1 MASNKSIGLLNIVFG
16 ADLKGF
22 NRAMKKAQRSIR
34 KFGKSMQRTGANMT
48 RNITLPVIALGAAAI
63 KTFADFEESMLKVK
77 AVSGATGKEF
87 KMLTEN
93 AKQLGSATMFS
104 ASQVAELQFELAKLG
119 FKPKEIKDATGNILA
134 LAQATS
140 TELAEAGRITAIAL
154 NSFNAEASDAG
165 KFADIMALAS
175 SSAAMDM
182 EKFGAA
188 LPTVGAT
195 ARLFGD
201 SIEGLSAKLM
211 VLADSGME
219 GGSMGTHL
227 NKIYSKLAKAGMTWD
242 EGMQKLIDSNLD
254 IVVAQEMFGDRAFK
268 SALILA
274 DQREQ
279 TKLLTKANHQAA
291 GSAKEMADIMD
302 SGARGAM
309 RRFLSQA
316 EGVAIELG
324 ASLIPLFEK
333 LLNGIQ
339 KLMRWW
345 SGLNDTTKNT
355 VTAFALVVAG
365 IGPMLSVLGS
375 LTVAFSA
382 LVSPIGLTVLA
393 ITGIVLAFDYV
404 RENWE
409 AFKERLGDWS
419 WWRNALIQAL
429 QWLMKYNPLS
439 LLLEELESFA
449 NWLGTSIYVEGET
462 NPFSKWTEGL
472 EELKDTTIEY
482 ENEFGSFKD
491 AMINQGQEIIDM
503 FGDMNLAAKVGVGGG
518 GVGGGAEETG
528 GFVGPLQEGEGA
540 SFTPFKSYLDMLESM
555 AQQTESK
562 TVALATIWAD
572 FADNVKRSWQTVGE
586 QLAASLSQG
595 SESFKEFATNAKNQI
610 RSVIKGLIAEGVSAA
625 IANALKSS
633 AITPWM
639 IPVVAG
645 AAAGLAN
652 SAFSSLIPEFAKG
665 GLVSGAT
672 LGLIGEGSGTSI
684 SNPEVIA
691 PLDKL
696 KNMIGGDMRVT
707 GRLVGNDIFLSN
719 EKTGVSRNRYI

>member
-382 LVSPIGLTVLA
+382 LVSPIGLAVAA
-393 ITGIVLAFDYV
+393 ITGIVVAFAYV

-419 WWRNALIQAL
+419 WWKNALIQAL

-503 FGDMNLAAKVGVGGG
+503 FGDMNLAAKVGVGATGD
-518 GVGGGAEETG
+518 AEETG
-528 GFVGPLQEGEGA
+528 TAHTGDFIFDPNKSFNTYEQYLASLKKPTEKTITGLQQFWTDF
-540 SFTPFKSYLDMLESM
+540 SKVV
-555 AQQTESK
+555 QT
-562 TVALATIWAD
+562 
-572 FADNVKRSWQTVGE
+572 SWQQVSTV
-586 QLAASLSQG
+586 LAESLAQG
-595 SESFKEFATNAKNQI
+595 SESFKEFAANAKNQI

-652 SAFSSLIPEFAKG
+652 SAFSSLIPEFAQG

-684 SNPEVIA
+684 SNPEGIA

>member
-63 KTFADFEESMLKVK
+63 KTFAEFEESMLKVK

-87 KMLTEN
+87 QMLTEN

-333 LLNGIQ
+333 LLTGIQ

-382 LVSPIGLTVLA
+382 LVSPIGLAVAA
-393 ITGIVLAFDYV
+393 ITGIVVAFAYV

-419 WWRNALIQAL
+419 WWKNALIQAL

-503 FGDMNLAAKVGVGGG
+503 FGDMNLAAKVGVGATGD
-518 GVGGGAEETG
+518 AEETG
-528 GFVGPLQEGEGA
+528 TAHTGDFIFDPNKSFNTYEQYLASLKKPTEKTLTFLQQFWTDF
-540 SFTPFKSYLDMLESM
+540 SKVV
-555 AQQTESK
+555 QT
-562 TVALATIWAD
+562 
-572 FADNVKRSWQTVGE
+572 SWQQVSTV
-586 QLAASLSQG
+586 LADSLAQG
-595 SESFKEFATNAKNQI
+595 SESFKEFAANAKNQI

-652 SAFSSLIPEFAKG
+652 SAFSSLIPEFAQG

>member
-382 LVSPIGLTVLA
+382 LVSPIGLAVAA
-393 ITGIVLAFDYV
+393 ITGIVVAFAYV

-419 WWRNALIQAL
+419 WWKNALIQAL

-503 FGDMNLAAKVGVGGG
+503 FGDMNLAAKVGVGATGD
-518 GVGGGAEETG
+518 AEETG
-528 GFVGPLQEGEGA
+528 TAHTGDFIFDPNKSFNTYEQYLASLEKPTEKTITGLQQFWTDF
-540 SFTPFKSYLDMLESM
+540 SKVV
-555 AQQTESK
+555 QT
-562 TVALATIWAD
+562 
-572 FADNVKRSWQTVGE
+572 SWQQVSTV
-586 QLAASLSQG
+586 LADSLAQG
-595 SESFKEFATNAKNQI
+595 SESFKEFAANAKNQI

-652 SAFSSLIPEFAKG
+652 SAFSSLIPEFAQG

>member
-274 DQREQ
+274 DQREK

-333 LLNGIQ
+333 LLTGIQ

-382 LVSPIGLTVLA
+382 LVSPIGLAVAA
-393 ITGIVLAFDYV
+393 ITGIVVAFAYV

-419 WWRNALIQAL
+419 WWKNALIQAL

-462 NPFSKWTEGL
+462 NPFSKWTEDL

-503 FGDMNLAAKVGVGGG
+503 FGDMNLASKVGVGATGD
-518 GVGGGAEETG
+518 AEETG
-528 GFVGPLQEGEGA
+528 TAHTGDFIFDPNKSFNTYEQYLASLEKPTEKTITGLQQFWTDF
-540 SFTPFKSYLDMLESM
+540 SKVV
-555 AQQTESK
+555 QT
-562 TVALATIWAD
+562 
-572 FADNVKRSWQTVGE
+572 SWQQVSTV
-586 QLAASLSQG
+586 LADSLAQG
-595 SESFKEFATNAKNQI
+595 SESFKEFAANAKNQI

-652 SAFSSLIPEFAKG
+652 SAFSSLIPEFAQG

>member
-22 NRAMKKAQRSIR
+22 NRAMKKAQRSVR

-48 RNITLPVIALGAAAI
+48 RSITLPVIALGAAAI
-63 KTFADFEESMLKVK
+63 KTFAEFEQSMLKVK

-87 KMLTEN
+87 ESLKNKALE
-93 AKQLGSATMFS
+93 LGSSTMFT
-104 ASQVAELQFELAKLG
+104 ASEVAGLQLELAKLG
-119 FKPKEIKDATGNILA
+119 FSTQQINDSTESILQLSQATGHD
-134 LAQATS
+134 LAQSGEIVAS
-140 TELAEAGRITAIAL
+140 TL
-154 NSFNAEASDAG
+154 NSFNMAASESTKVADM
-165 KFADIMALAS
+165 FAKAS
-175 SSAAMDM
+175 SSAAIDM
-182 EKFGAA
+182 EKLSVAM
-188 LPTVGAT
+188 PTVGAT
-195 ARLFGD
+195 ASAVGIPL
-201 SIEGLSAKLM
+201 EELSAQMM
-211 VLADSGME
+211 VLADRGME
-219 GGSMGTHL
+219 ASTMGTHL
-227 NKIYSKLAKAGMTWD
+227 RKIFVELATKGISYEDAMDKIRNSTD
-242 EGMQKLIDSNLD
+242 QVTTATNL
-254 IVVAQEMFGDRAFK
+254 FGKRAF
-268 SALILA
+268 AAGLILA
-274 DQREQ
+274 NNTSQ
-279 TKLLTKANHQAA
+279 TKLYEHQLKNSA
-291 GSAKEMADIMD
+291 GTTKEMADIMD
-302 SGARGAM
+302 SGISGAM
-309 RRFLSQA
+309 RRLKSQA

-324 ASLIPLFEK
+324 GSLIPLFEK

-382 LVSPIGLTVLA
+382 LVSPIGLAVAA
-393 ITGIVLAFDYV
+393 ITGIVVAFAYV

-419 WWRNALIQAL
+419 WWNNALISAAQFLVKANPINL
-429 QWLMKYNPLS
+429 LVESYNAIAGFFGKAEIPFDFVTDWLEDMKVQ
-439 LLLEELESFA
+439 
-449 NWLGTSIYVEGET
+449 T
-462 NPFSKWTEGL
+462 K
-472 EELKDTTIEY
+472 EY
-482 ENEFGSFKD
+482 ENEFGSFKE

-503 FGDMNLAAKVGVGGG
+503 FGDMNLASKVGVGATGD
-518 GVGGGAEETG
+518 AEETG
-528 GFVGPLQEGEGA
+528 TAHTGGFIFDPNKSFNTYEQYLASLEKPTEKTITGLQQFWTDF
-540 SFTPFKSYLDMLESM
+540 SKVV
-555 AQQTESK
+555 QT
-562 TVALATIWAD
+562 
-572 FADNVKRSWQTVGE
+572 SWQQVSTV
-586 QLAASLSQG
+586 LAESLAQG
-595 SESFKEFATNAKNQI
+595 SESFKEFAANAGNQI
-610 RSVIKGLIAEGVSAA
+610 RSVIKGLIALG
-625 IANALKSS
+625 IAEAVTGALKK
-633 AITPWM
+633 TMQTGQFWM
-639 IPVVAG
+639 IPIFAG

-652 SAFSSLIPEFAKG
+652 SAFSSLIPEFAQG

>member
-63 KTFADFEESMLKVK
+63 KTFAEFEESMLKVK

-87 KMLTEN
+87 QMLTEN

-333 LLNGIQ
+333 LLTGIQ

-355 VTAFALVVAG
+355 ATAFALVVAG

-382 LVSPIGLTVLA
+382 LVSPIGLAVAA
-393 ITGIVLAFDYV
+393 ITGIVVAFAYV

-419 WWRNALIQAL
+419 WWKNALIQAL

-503 FGDMNLAAKVGVGGG
+503 FGDMNLAAKVGVGATGD
-518 GVGGGAEETG
+518 AEETG
-528 GFVGPLQEGEGA
+528 TAHTGDFIFDPNKSFNTYEQYLASLEKPTEKTITGLQQFWTDF
-540 SFTPFKSYLDMLESM
+540 SKVV
-555 AQQTESK
+555 QT
-562 TVALATIWAD
+562 
-572 FADNVKRSWQTVGE
+572 SWQQVSTV
-586 QLAASLSQG
+586 LADSLAQG
-595 SESFKEFATNAKNQI
+595 SESFKEFAANAKNQI

-652 SAFSSLIPEFAKG
+652 SAFSSLIPEFAQG

>member
-382 LVSPIGLTVLA
+382 LVSPIGLAVAA
-393 ITGIVLAFDYV
+393 ITGIVVAFAYV

-503 FGDMNLAAKVGVGGG
+503 FGDMNLAAKVGVGATGD
-518 GVGGGAEETG
+518 AEETG
-528 GFVGPLQEGEGA
+528 TAHTGDFIFDPNKSFNTYEQYLASLKKPTEKTLTFLQQFWTDF
-540 SFTPFKSYLDMLESM
+540 SKVV
-555 AQQTESK
+555 QT
-562 TVALATIWAD
+562 
-572 FADNVKRSWQTVGE
+572 SWQQVSTV
-586 QLAASLSQG
+586 LAESLAQG
-595 SESFKEFATNAKNQI
+595 SESFKEFAANAGNQI
-610 RSVIKGLIAEGVSAA
+610 RSVIKGLIALG
-625 IANALKSS
+625 IAEAVTGALKK
-633 AITPWM
+633 TMQTGQFWM
-639 IPVVAG
+639 IPIFAG

-652 SAFSSLIPEFAKG
+652 SAFSSLIPEFAQG

>member
-22 NRAMKKAQRSIR
+22 NRAMKKAQRSVR

-48 RNITLPVIALGAAAI
+48 RSITLPVIALGAAAI
-63 KTFADFEESMLKVK
+63 KTFAEFEQSMLKVK

-87 KMLTEN
+87 ESLKNKALE
-93 AKQLGSATMFS
+93 LGSSTMFT
-104 ASQVAELQFELAKLG
+104 ASEVAGLQLELAKLG
-119 FKPKEIKDATGNILA
+119 FSTQQINDSTESILQLSQATGHD
-134 LAQATS
+134 LAQSGEIVAS
-140 TELAEAGRITAIAL
+140 TL
-154 NSFNAEASDAG
+154 NSFNMAASESTKVADM
-165 KFADIMALAS
+165 FAKAS
-175 SSAAMDM
+175 SSAAIDM
-182 EKFGAA
+182 EKLSVAM
-188 LPTVGAT
+188 PTVGAT
-195 ARLFGD
+195 ASAVGIPL
-201 SIEGLSAKLM
+201 EELSAQMM
-211 VLADSGME
+211 VLADRGME
-219 GGSMGTHL
+219 ASTMGTHL
-227 NKIYSKLAKAGMTWD
+227 RKIFVELATKGISYEDAMDKIRNSTD
-242 EGMQKLIDSNLD
+242 QVTTATNL
-254 IVVAQEMFGDRAFK
+254 FGKRAF
-268 SALILA
+268 AAGLILA
-274 DQREQ
+274 NNTSQ
-279 TKLLTKANHQAA
+279 TKVYEQQLKNSA
-291 GSAKEMADIMD
+291 GTTKEMADIMD
-302 SGARGAM
+302 SGISGAM
-309 RRFLSQA
+309 RRLKSQA

-324 ASLIPLFEK
+324 GSLIPLFEK
-333 LLNGIQ
+333 LLTGISN
-339 KLMRWW
+339 LMRWW

-355 VTAFALVVAG
+355 ATAFALVVAG

-375 LTVAFSA
+375 LAVAFSA
-382 LVSPIGLTVLA
+382 LGSPIGLAVAA
-393 ITGIVLAFDYV
+393 IVGIVVAFAYV

-419 WWRNALIQAL
+419 WWQNAIIQLL
-429 QWLMKYNPLS
+429 QWFVEYNPMS
-439 LLLEELESFA
+439 LLLDGFNEVLDFFGRETIPSPFEK
-449 NWLGTSIYVEGET
+449 IVEDL
-462 NPFSKWTEGL
+462 EGL
-472 EELKDTTIEY
+472 KIQTKEY
-482 ENEFGSFKD
+482 ENEFSSFKD
-491 AMINQGQEIIDM
+491 AMINQGKDIIDM
-503 FGDMNLAAKVGVGGG
+503 FGDMNLASKVGVGGG
-518 GVGGGAEETG
+518 GVGGDTEETG
-528 GFVGPLQEGEGA
+528 GFIGPLQEGEGA
-540 SFTPFKSYLDMLESM
+540 SFTPFKSYLDMLEAM

-562 TVALATIWAD
+562 TVTLATIWAD

-586 QLAASLSQG
+586 QLGASLAQG

-652 SAFSSLIPEFAKG
+652 SAFSSLIPEFAQG

>member
-119 FKPKEIKDATGNILA
+119 FKPQQIKDATGDILA

-195 ARLFGD
+195 ARLAGD
-201 SIEGLSAKLM
+201 SFEGLSAKLM

-219 GGSMGTHL
+219 GGSMGTLL

-274 DQREQ
+274 DQREK

-333 LLNGIQ
+333 LLNGIK
-339 KLMRWW
+339 KLMRLW

-382 LVSPIGLTVLA
+382 LVSPIGLAVAA
-393 ITGIVLAFDYV
+393 ITGIVVAFAYV

-419 WWRNALIQAL
+419 WWKNALIQAL

-503 FGDMNLAAKVGVGGG
+503 FGDMNLAAKVGVGATGD
-518 GVGGGAEETG
+518 AEETG
-528 GFVGPLQEGEGA
+528 TAHTGDFIFDPNKSFNTYEQYLASLEKPTEKTITGLQQFWTDF
-540 SFTPFKSYLDMLESM
+540 SKVV
-555 AQQTESK
+555 QT
-562 TVALATIWAD
+562 
-572 FADNVKRSWQTVGE
+572 SWQQVSTV
-586 QLAASLSQG
+586 LADSLAQG
-595 SESFKEFATNAKNQI
+595 SESFKEFAANAKNQI

-652 SAFSSLIPEFAKG
+652 SAFSSLIPEFAQG

>member
-1 MASNKSIGLLNIVFG
+1 MAQSKSVGFLKLVFG

-22 NRAMKKAQRSIR
+22 NRAMKKAQKSVR

-63 KTFADFEESMLKVK
+63 KTFAEFEESMLKVK

-87 KMLTEN
+87 QMLTEN

-119 FKPKEIKDATGNILA
+119 FKPQQIKDATGDILA

-175 SSAAMDM
+175 SSAAIDM
-182 EKFGAA
+182 EKFSAA

-195 ARLFGD
+195 ARLAGD
-201 SIEGLSAKLM
+201 SFEGLSAKLM

-274 DQREQ
+274 NQTEK
-279 TKLLTKANHQAA
+279 TKLLTKANHQAS

-333 LLNGIQ
+333 LLTGIQ
-339 KLMRWW
+339 NLMRWW

-365 IGPMLSVLGS
+365 IGPMLSILGS
-375 LTVAFSA
+375 LTVAFSV
-382 LVSPIGLTVLA
+382 LVSPIGLAVAA
-393 ITGIVLAFDYV
+393 ITGIVVAFAYV

-419 WWRNALIQAL
+419 WWNNALISAAQFLVKANPINL
-429 QWLMKYNPLS
+429 LVESYNAIAGFFGKAEIPFDFVTDWLEDMKVQ
-439 LLLEELESFA
+439 
-449 NWLGTSIYVEGET
+449 T
-462 NPFSKWTEGL
+462 K
-472 EELKDTTIEY
+472 EY
-482 ENEFGSFKD
+482 ENEFGSFKE

-503 FGDMNLAAKVGVGGG
+503 FGDMNLASKVGVGATGD
-518 GVGGGAEETG
+518 AEETG
-528 GFVGPLQEGEGA
+528 TAHTGGFIFDPNKSFNTYEQYLASLEKPTEKTITGLQQFWTDF
-540 SFTPFKSYLDMLESM
+540 SKVV
-555 AQQTESK
+555 QT
-562 TVALATIWAD
+562 
-572 FADNVKRSWQTVGE
+572 SWQQVSTV
-586 QLAASLSQG
+586 LAESLAQG
-595 SESFKEFATNAKNQI
+595 SESFKEFAANAGNQI
-610 RSVIKGLIAEGVSAA
+610 RSVIKGLIALG
-625 IANALKSS
+625 IAEAVTGALKK
-633 AITPWM
+633 TMQTGQFWM
-639 IPVVAG
+639 IPIFAG

-652 SAFSSLIPEFAKG
+652 SAFSSLIPEFAQG

>member
-119 FKPKEIKDATGNILA
+119 FKPQQIKDATGDILA

-175 SSAAMDM
+175 SSAAIDM
-182 EKFGAA
+182 EKFSAA

-195 ARLFGD
+195 ARLAGD
-201 SIEGLSAKLM
+201 SFEGLSAKLM

-274 DQREQ
+274 DQREK

-333 LLNGIQ
+333 LLTGIQ

-355 VTAFALVVAG
+355 ATAFALVVAG
-365 IGPMLSVLGS
+365 IGPMLSILGS

-382 LVSPIGLTVLA
+382 LVSPIGLAVAA
-393 ITGIVLAFDYV
+393 ITGIVVAFAYV

-652 SAFSSLIPEFAKG
+652 SAFSSLIPEFAQG

-707 GRLVGNDIFLSN
+707 GRLVGKDIFLSN